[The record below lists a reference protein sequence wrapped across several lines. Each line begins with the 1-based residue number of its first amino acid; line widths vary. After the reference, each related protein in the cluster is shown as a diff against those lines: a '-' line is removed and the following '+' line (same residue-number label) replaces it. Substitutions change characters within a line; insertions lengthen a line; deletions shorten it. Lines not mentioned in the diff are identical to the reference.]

1 MGPAGDDTGRL
12 LEDAIRRLLDERA
25 PEATICPSE
34 AARAVSDGQWRDLME
49 ASRDAATRVVAAGE
63 VEITQGGAVID
74 PSTIKG
80 PIRIRRRRA

>member
-1 MGPAGDDTGRL
+1 MGPIGDDTGRL

-49 ASRDAATRVVAAGE
+49 ASRDAAKRLVTAGE
-63 VEITQGGAVID
+63 VEITQGGTVID
-74 PSTIKG
+74 PATIKG

>member
-49 ASRDAATRVVAAGE
+49 ASRDAAKRLVAAGE

-74 PSTIKG
+74 PSTSKG

>member
-1 MGPAGDDTGRL
+1 MGAAGDDTGRL

-49 ASRDAATRVVAAGE
+49 ASRDAARRLVAAGE

-80 PIRIRRRRA
+80 PIRIRRPRA

>member
-1 MGPAGDDTGRL
+1 MGPIGDDTGRL

-49 ASRDAATRVVAAGE
+49 ASRDAAKRLVAAGE
-63 VEITQGGAVID
+63 VEITQGGTVID
-74 PSTIKG
+74 PATIKG

>member
-34 AARAVSDGQWRDLME
+34 AARAVSDGRWRDLME
-49 ASRDAATRVVAAGE
+49 ASRDAAKRLVAAGE